1 MSDLR
6 ITLDP
11 DFIAQTK
18 KKLLLT
24 GVNLVGLLINV
35 LMLAGL
41 MIKIALKIG
50 TKLLNA

>member
-18 KKLLLT
+18 KEVTPHWGEL
-24 GVNLVGLLINV
+24 GWV
-35 LMLAGL
+35 
-41 MIKIALKIG
+41 LKIG

>member
-18 KKLLLT
+18 KEVTPHWGEL
-24 GVNLVGLLINV
+24 GWVLINV
-35 LMLAGL
+35 PMLAGL